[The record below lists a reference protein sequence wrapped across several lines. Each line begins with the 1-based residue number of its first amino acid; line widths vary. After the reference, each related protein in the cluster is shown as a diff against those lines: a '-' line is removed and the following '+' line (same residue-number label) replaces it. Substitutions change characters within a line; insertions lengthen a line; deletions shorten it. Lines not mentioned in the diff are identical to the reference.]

1 MMAAGIA
8 AAGGAAVTLLERNE
22 KLGKKLYITGKGR
35 CNITNAADRDGLLK
49 NVMSDARFMLSA
61 FSAFG
66 SGDLISFFEK
76 NGVALKIE
84 RGQRVFPVSDKAS
97 DVIKAL
103 ENFIRSNGV
112 KVLLNQRVESVEH
125 NSEYEPAF
133 SVKTERGMLK
143 ADTVI
148 IATGGLSYK
157 STGSTGDGYGFAAS
171 FNHTLTPAYPSLVPL
186 YVSEP
191 WVAEV
196 AGLSLKNVRCSAFTE
211 PRAGRKHTGKPV
223 YSEIGEMLFTP
234 KGVTGPL
241 ILTASRYLTEFL
253 PVTGNGGT
261 DMMQFP
267 YLSVDLKPGLSFDE
281 LDERIRRDFN
291 ENINKDFVNALDKLL
306 PQRLIGVIIN
316 LSGVNPERKVNTI
329 TKPERLSL
337 DSLIKDL
344 RLTPT
349 DTAGYA
355 EAVITM
361 GGVSVKEINPS
372 SMMSKKVEGLFFAG
386 EVLDVDALTGGFNL
400 QAAFSTGY
408 LAGKSAAEMSR
419 FNFTKWEE

>member
-35 CNITNAADRDGLLK
+35 CNVTNAADRDELLK

-66 SGDLISFFEK
+66 SGDLISFFQRH
-76 NGVALKIE
+76 GVPLKTE
-84 RGQRVFPVSDKAS
+84 RGRRVFPASDKAS
-97 DVIKAL
+97 DIIKAL
-103 ENFIRSNGV
+103 ENFMRGNGV
-112 KVLLNQRVESVEH
+112 KVMLNQRAVTIEH
-125 NSEYEPAF
+125 NQREPSF
-133 SVKTERGMLK
+133 SIKTERGMFNSG
-143 ADTVI
+143 AVI

-171 FNHTLTPAYPSLVPL
+171 LGHTLTPTYPSLVPL

-191 WVAEV
+191 WVADV
-196 AGLSLKNVRCSAFTE
+196 AGLSLKNVRCSAFTG
-211 PRAGRKHTGKPV
+211 PCSGKPV
-223 YSEIGEMLFTP
+223 YSETGEMLFTP

-241 ILTASRYLTEFL
+241 ILTASRHLTELL
-253 PVTGNGGT
+253 PAAVSSGADGT
-261 DMMQFP
+261 PLP
-267 YLSVDLKPGLSFDE
+267 YLSVDLKPGLTADE
-281 LDERIRRDFN
+281 LDERIRRDFG
-291 ENINKDFVNALDKLL
+291 ENINKDFANALDKLL
-306 PQRLIGVIIN
+306 PQRLVNVIVR
-316 LSGVNPERKVNTI
+316 LSGVGPERKVNSI
-329 TKPERLSL
+329 TKAERSSL
-337 DSLIKDL
+337 VSLIKNL

-349 DTAGYA
+349 ATAGYD
-355 EAVITM
+355 EAVITA

-372 SMMSKKVEGLFFAG
+372 SMMSKKVKGLYFAG

-408 LAGKSAAEMSR
+408 LAGKATAEL
-419 FNFTKWEE
+419 T